1 MIIFNLLNSNK
12 TGVHNIGSGERYTNL
27 QIIETI
33 EKILGYQLDLKFV
46 EDRKGHD
53 RAYGLL
59 TNYTPVLQNNLTKYL
74 TEQL

>member
-1 MIIFNLLNSNK
+1 MIIFNLLKSDQ
-12 TGVHNIGSGERYTNL
+12 TGIYNIGSGERYTNL
-27 QIIETI
+27 QIIEII
-33 EKILGYQLDLKFV
+33 ERILDHHLDLEFV

-59 TNYTPVLQNNLTKYL
+59 TKYKPVLQNNLKKYL